1 MVKNI
6 GCRIFRR
13 EIGGTYYFSKMET
26 EHGSKHPMW
35 VDSRLK
41 HCPYMPKLYQSRKCA
56 ENMAMELSLKSD
68 YDILLEA
75 VETMQLPNGECEEKT
90 TFIKRFYC

>member
-6 GCRIFRR
+6 RYRIFKR
-13 EIGGTYYFSKMET
+13 EIGGTYYFSKMT
-26 EHGSKHPMW
+26 KHGSKHPVW

-41 HCPYMPKLYQSRKCA
+41 HCPDMPKLYQSRKCA

-75 VETMQLPNGECEEKT
+75 VETMQLPNGEHTEKI